1 MKNSRFTLAALG
13 LLTAISFG
21 AGATAHEVNAD
32 QARSLQPMGSIGVS
46 QIAGSPSDLLAR
58 VARKA
63 TRNGAGSF
71 MITEF
76 HQGNNWHAT
85 AELYK

>member
-21 AGATAHEVNAD
+21 ASATAHEVTAD

-46 QIAGSPSDLLAR
+46 QIAGSPSDLLAS

>member
-1 MKNSRFTLAALG
+1 MKNTRFALAALG
-13 LLTAISFG
+13 LLATVSFG
-21 AGATAHEVNAD
+21 AGATASEINAD
-32 QARSLQPMGSIGVS
+32 QARNLHPMGSIGVS

-63 TRNGAGSF
+63 TREGAGSY
-71 MITEF
+71 MITEL

-85 AELYK
+85 AELYQ